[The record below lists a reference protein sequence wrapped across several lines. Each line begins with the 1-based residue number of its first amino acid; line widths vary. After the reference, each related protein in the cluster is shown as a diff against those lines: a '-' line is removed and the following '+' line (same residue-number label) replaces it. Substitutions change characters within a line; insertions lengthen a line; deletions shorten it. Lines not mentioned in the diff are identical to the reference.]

1 MSKLSKTEIRLLA
14 IELQESIKSKKV
26 VLEKSA
32 QDWLKTTDPEAREI
46 IKRLVEREQQRHLDS
61 YNKKKERKKINF

>member
-14 IELQESIKSKKV
+14 IELQESIKSKKL